1 MKVSAVIWKKK
12 NSDGLYPIRIKLYAD
27 RKNKYIAT
35 GLAIP
40 LIHWSEKNRRVLR
53 SHPMHENY
61 NTILSNLLESYNAS
75 YVHHDVVEDT
85 PSGTLGDLFNE
96 RIRDFQSKNR
106 ISAVKRYTTLIKHLN
121 ELQLI
126 SLPLQELNK
135 EHIRLFNQYFIN
147 KRKLSSSTLKN
158 YNKVLKTSL
167 TYAEDNPRF
176 TMPRVHPYHKFDP
189 IKENGG
195 TKITL
200 KLSNIH
206 TLDESLHFDINP
218 MTNEFYALTHFL
230 MAFYLMGIRFND
242 LIRLT
247 WSNLKYNEL
256 VYTMSKT
263 GQVMHCYLNDK
274 TLNILKY
281 YLPETIYPRNPEQ
294 YKTCKNKDGK
304 TIFELE
310 VKYRQYRDIINHREL
325 TEQEIK
331 EFQGIIAD
339 RDKLLRIVI
348 EKYSRNRNEFIF
360 NDYFEDA
367 TDAQKIYEK
376 ISSINAKTN
385 KMLKIIAREKDIKP
399 FSYYSARHTFA
410 HNFRKTTNDL
420 YKVSKALG
428 HSSTT
433 ITENYLKAFETLE
446 LYEDTDKFYKDM
458 NTLYKV

>member
-53 SHPMHENY
+53 SHPMHERY
-61 NTILSNLLESYNAS
+61 NTILTNLLESYNS
-75 YVHHDVVEDT
+75 TYTHQDILEDLA
-85 PSGTLGDLFNE
+85 SGTLGDLFNE

-106 ISAVKRYTTLIKHLN
+106 ISAVKRYTTIIKHLK

-126 SLPLQELNK
+126 SLPLQDINK
-135 EHIRLFNQYFIN
+135 EHIRLFNQYLIN
-147 KRKLSSSTLKN
+147 KRKLSSAALKN

-200 KLSNIH
+200 KLSDIH

-242 LIRLT
+242 LIRLN

-294 YKTCKNKDGK
+294 YKACKNKDGK
-304 TIFELE
+304 NIFELE

-325 TEQEIK
+325 KEQEIK
-331 EFQGIIAD
+331 EFQDIIGD

-360 NDYFEDA
+360 SDYFEDA

-385 KMLKIIAREKDIKP
+385 KMLKIIARKKDIKP

-458 NTLYKV
+458 NTLYKI